1 MEDGSELRV
10 LSLVF
15 QSVYGQTETT
25 AIVSMTEPEDSE
37 TLMTT
42 TVGTVCE
49 HVEVSK
55 VAHSL

>member
-1 MEDGSELRV
+1 M

-42 TVGTVCE
+42 TVGRVSE
-49 HVEVSK
+49 HVEVSNTFT
-55 VAHSL
+55 